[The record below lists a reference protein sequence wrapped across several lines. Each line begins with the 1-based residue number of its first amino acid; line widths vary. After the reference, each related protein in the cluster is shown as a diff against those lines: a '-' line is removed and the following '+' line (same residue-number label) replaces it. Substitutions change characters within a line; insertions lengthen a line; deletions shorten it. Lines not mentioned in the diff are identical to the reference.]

1 MAMNYNKLKA
11 ETQRWI
17 DGNII
22 SGTQAEKI
30 LALYDSDVPVYKK
43 MSFWLQCLAA
53 TFAGLALFLVISEN
67 WQRFHWG
74 VQSLISALPLVAAH
88 IWALWQEKRG
98 KPLAAEVGW
107 FFASIALGANIML
120 QAQIFHISSYYP
132 NGILFWV
139 IGILPVIWLRAS
151 TVNFLLAS
159 ALFWLYL
166 VMQLSHHQF
175 APISVLPLAVLAAFA
190 WSKQKVYT
198 ILPLL
203 WIIYFFLHTV
213 LAKWNIEVRG
223 LAWELSALVFSLALV
238 QQFRELAEKWLQRI
252 VVLILATTALFNI
265 LLTFRFFAGHSRI
278 ESTALVTFSV
288 AAVAVL
294 ALFLERHRLRARK
307 LTYLITGNV
316 FANLLCLWLQRYF
329 IGDEA
334 KEDYLFMRI
343 CANVIYLA
351 TVIVLLFQ
359 GIAARAKGMFLGSV
373 MALLLWALVR
383 YLDLFHNYLITALI
397 FILSAVALVFMN
409 KLWEK
414 KYEN

>member
-1 MAMNYNKLKA
+1 MNYNKLKA

-17 DGNII
+17 ENGII
-22 SGTQAEKI
+22 SGPQADKI
-30 LALYDSDVPVYKK
+30 LSLYDGDVPVYKK

-53 TFAGLALFLVISEN
+53 TFVGLALFLVISEN

-74 VQSLISALPLVAAH
+74 VQSLISALPLVVAH
-88 IWALWQEKRG
+88 AWAFWQEKRD

-120 QAQIFHISSYYP
+120 QAQIFHISAYYP
-132 NGILFWV
+132 NGVLFWV

-151 TVNFLLAS
+151 TVNYLLAS
-159 ALFWLYL
+159 ALFWVYL
-166 VMQLSHHQF
+166 AMQLSHHQF
-175 APISVLPLAVLAAFA
+175 AWLSVLPLAVFAMFA
-190 WSKQKVYT
+190 WSKQRVYT

-203 WIIYFFLHTV
+203 WVIYFFLQTV

-223 LAWELSALVFSLALV
+223 LAWELSVLLLSLALV
-238 QQFRELAEKWLQRI
+238 QQFRDLSEAWLRRI
-252 VVLILATTALFNI
+252 VVLILATTAFFNI

-278 ESTALVTFSV
+278 QTTAIVTFSV
-288 AAVAVL
+288 AGVALL
-294 ALFLERHRLRARK
+294 ALLLDRHKLRVRN
-307 LTYLITGNV
+307 LTYLIAGNV
-316 FANLLCLWLQRYF
+316 FANILCLWLQRYF
-329 IGDEA
+329 VAEES
-334 KEDYLFMRI
+334 KEEYLFMRI
-343 CANVIYLA
+343 CANTIYLA

-359 GIAARAKGMFLGSV
+359 GIAARAKGLFLGSV

>member
-11 ETQRWI
+11 EAQRWI
-17 DGNII
+17 DGGII

-53 TFAGLALFLVISEN
+53 TFVGLALFLVISEN
-67 WQRFHWG
+67 WQRFPWG
-74 VQSLISALPLVAAH
+74 VQSLVSALPLVAAH
-88 IWALWQEKRG
+88 LWALWQEKRG

-107 FFASIALGANIML
+107 FFASIGLGANIML

-132 NGILFWV
+132 NGVLFWV
-139 IGILPVIWLRAS
+139 IGILPVIWFRAS
-151 TVNFLLAS
+151 TVNFILAS
-159 ALFWLYL
+159 ALFSIYL
-166 VMQLSHHQF
+166 VMQLSHYQF
-175 APISVLPLAVLAAFA
+175 SAVSVLPLAVLAFFA

-203 WIIYFFLHTV
+203 WVIYFFLLTV

-223 LAWELSALVFSLALV
+223 LAWELAVSLFSLALV
-238 QQFRELAEKWLQRI
+238 QQFRELSEKWLSRI
-252 VVLILATTALFNI
+252 VLLILATMAFFNI

-278 ESTALVTFSV
+278 QSTALVTFSV
-288 AAVAVL
+288 AVVALL
-294 ALFLERHRLRARK
+294 ALFLERKKLRERRL
-307 LTYLITGNV
+307 TFLIAGNIV
-316 FANLLCLWLQRYF
+316 ANIACLWLQRYF
-329 IGDEA
+329 VGEES

-343 CANVIYLA
+343 CANSIYLV

-359 GIAARAKGMFLGSV
+359 GIAQRAKGLFLASV
-373 MALLLWALVR
+373 VALLLWALVR

>member
-1 MAMNYNKLKA
+1 MNYNKLKG

-17 DGNII
+17 DNNII
-22 SGTQAEKI
+22 SAPQAEKI
-30 LALYDSDVPVYKK
+30 LALYDGEVPVYKK

-53 TFAGLALFLVISEN
+53 TFVGLALFLVISEN
-67 WQRFHWG
+67 WQRFHWLA
-74 VQSLISALPLVAAH
+74 QSMVTALPLIAAH
-88 IWALWQEKRG
+88 LWALWQEKRD

-120 QAQIFHISSYYP
+120 QAQIFHISAYYP
-132 NGILFWV
+132 NGVLFWV

-151 TVNFLLAS
+151 TVNFLLATV
-159 ALFWLYL
+159 LFITYL
-166 VMQLSHHQF
+166 VMQLNHHQF
-175 APISVLPLAVLAAFA
+175 APLSILPLAVLTFFA

-203 WIIYFFLHTV
+203 WVIYFFLLTV
-213 LAKWNIEVRG
+213 LSKWDIQARG
-223 LAWELSALVFSLALV
+223 LAWELSLLLFSLAFV
-238 QQFRELAEKWLQRI
+238 QQFRDLSETWLRRLM
-252 VVLILATTALFNI
+252 VLFLATAAFFNI
-265 LLTFRFFAGHSRI
+265 LLTFQFFAGHSQI
-278 ESTALVTFSV
+278 QSTTLITFSMSGI
-288 AAVAVL
+288 
-294 ALFLERHRLRARK
+294 ALLTLIFNRNQLRIRN
-307 LTYLITGNV
+307 LTYLIAGNI
-316 FANLLCLWLQRYF
+316 FANIFCLWLQRFF
-329 IGDEA
+329 IGEET

-351 TVIVLLFQ
+351 TVVVLLFQ
-359 GIAARAKGMFLGSV
+359 GISARAKGLFLGSV

-414 KYEN
+414 KYEK

>member
-1 MAMNYNKLKA
+1 MNYNKLKA
-11 ETQRWI
+11 ETQRWM
-17 DGNII
+17 DSGII
-22 SGTQAEKI
+22 SAPQAQKI
-30 LALYDSDVPVYKK
+30 LALYDGDVPVYKK

-53 TFAGLALFLVISEN
+53 TFVGLALFLVISEN

-74 VQSLISALPLVAAH
+74 IQSLISALPLIAAH
-88 IWALWQEKRG
+88 IWALWQEKRE
-98 KPLAAEVGW
+98 KPLAAEVAW

-120 QAQIFHISSYYP
+120 QAQIFHISAYYP
-132 NGILFWV
+132 NGVLFWV

-159 ALFWLYL
+159 VLFSIYL
-166 VMQLSHHQF
+166 IMQLSHHQF
-175 APISVLPLAVLAAFA
+175 SAISVLPLAVLAVFA

-203 WIIYFFLHTV
+203 WVIYFFLLTV

-223 LAWELSALVFSLALV
+223 LAWELSVILFSLALL
-238 QQFRELAEKWLQRI
+238 QQFRDLSDAWLRRI
-252 VVLILATTALFNI
+252 VVLILGVTAFFNI
-265 LLTFRFFAGHSRI
+265 LLTFQFFAGHSRI
-278 ESTALVTFSV
+278 QSTAIVTFSV
-288 AAVAVL
+288 AGIALV
-294 ALFLERHRLRARK
+294 ALFFERNKLRVRN
-307 LTYLITGNV
+307 LTYLIAGNIT
-316 FANLLCLWLQRYF
+316 ANILCLWLQRYF
-329 IGDEA
+329 VGEEA

-343 CANVIYLA
+343 CANVIYLS

-359 GIAARAKGMFLGSV
+359 GIADRAKGLFLGSV

>member
-1 MAMNYNKLKA
+1 MNYKKLMT
-11 ETQRWI
+11 ETKRWI
-17 DGNII
+17 EAGII
-22 SGTQAEKI
+22 SAPQAEKI
-30 LALYDSDVPVYKK
+30 LAFYDGDVPVYKK

-53 TFAGLALFLVISEN
+53 TFVGLALFLVISEN
-67 WQRFHWG
+67 WQHFHWG

-88 IWALWQEKRG
+88 VWAVWQEKRG

-120 QAQIFHISSYYP
+120 QAQIFHISAYYP

-159 ALFWLYL
+159 VLFSAYL
-166 VMQLSHHQF
+166 VMQLEHHQF
-175 APISVLPLAVLAAFA
+175 AVISVLPLAVLAFFA

-203 WIIYFFLHTV
+203 WVVYFYLLTV
-213 LAKWNIEVRG
+213 LAKWNIEVHG
-223 LAWELSALVFSLALV
+223 LAWELSALLFSLALV
-238 QQFRELAEKWLQRI
+238 QQFRELTELWLRRI
-252 VVLILATTALFNI
+252 VVLILAATAFFNI
-265 LLTFRFFAGHSRI
+265 LLTFRFFAGHSQI
-278 ESTALVTFSV
+278 KSTALVTFSV
-288 AAVAVL
+288 AGIALL
-294 ALFLERHRLRARK
+294 ALFLDRQKLRVRN
-307 LTYLITGNV
+307 LTYLIAGNI
-316 FANLLCLWLQRYF
+316 FANILCLWLQRYF
-329 IGDEA
+329 VGEES

-343 CANVIYLA
+343 CANAIYLA

-359 GIAARAKGMFLGSV
+359 GIAARAKELFLGSV